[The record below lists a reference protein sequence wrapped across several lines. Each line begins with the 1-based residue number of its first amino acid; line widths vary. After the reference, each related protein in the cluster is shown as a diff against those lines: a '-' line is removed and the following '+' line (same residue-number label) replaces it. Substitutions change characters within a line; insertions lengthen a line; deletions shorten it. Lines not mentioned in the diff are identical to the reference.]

1 MIPIHTPHLKP
12 SIFTNTMWA
21 ALPCSPTGSC
31 CTRPTGCLA
40 VSPRRARALA
50 GSLARSPPCPPACS
64 PPCLHA
70 RARSCALVAAPAMSA
85 AEPACSRR
93 PHPRP
98 PPSPRWPHPRPA
110 PVAMLAEPH
119 RCLASSPSPRW
130 LSLATASAPS
140 SRWPS
145 TRASRAWHGRPR
157 PSSPCCRREM
167 GVGGRREERG
177 GREADSGPA
186 LHVKHASA
194 PPLASLCTGGGLGA
208 PDENLHASALKFHLG
223 GLCGSIFLS

>member
-21 ALPCSPTGSC
+21 ALPCSPMGSC

-50 GSLARSPPCPPACS
+50 GSLARSHSPARHHAHLRARHHACT
-64 PPCLHA
+64 LA
-70 RARSCALVAAPAMSA
+70 RARRRTGHVRRRARVLAPASSA
-85 AEPACSRR
+85 PTAEPTLASSA
-93 PHPRP
+93 
-98 PPSPRWPHPRPA
+98 PSPRRHAARASPLSGLI
-110 PVAMLAEPH
+110 PVAALAEPH
-119 RCLASSPSPRW
+119 HRIGTVIALAEDPSQP
-130 LSLATASAPS
+130 SLAWPASPLVAVLQERS
-140 SRWPS
+140 
-145 TRASRAWHGRPR
+145 
-157 PSSPCCRREM
+157 
-167 GVGGRREERG
+167 GGWWEERG

-208 PDENLHASALKFHLG
+208 PNENLHASALKFHLG
-223 GLCGSIFLS
+223 GLSGSIF